1 MVTRKRHIAKA
12 LSWRALGTLDTM
24 LIGWFVS
31 GDPMIGVSIG
41 TIELLTKVIL
51 YYAHERAWYN
61 LSDFGVRKNKNNDT
75 N

>member
-12 LSWRALGTLDTM
+12 LSWRTLGTLDTM

-41 TIELLTKVIL
+41 SIELLTKVVL
-51 YYAHERAWYN
+51 YYVHERAWYN
-61 LSDFGVRKNKNNDT
+61 FSDYGVKKKENND
-75 N
+75 